1 MSKDYIRELA
11 KSDYWQTLYIRSK
24 EIGTLQ
30 LFTNCTEL
38 TDLQVQ
44 FLAWLEI
51 YSSLNTDIAMKE
63 PYINDEVI
71 DSDIR
76 TDAYLWYRR
85 KIKGQK
91 KDTKKRQMDSKS
103 KLPTVMFN
111 KR

>member
-1 MSKDYIRELA
+1 MRKDYIRELA
-11 KSDYWQTLYIRSK
+11 RSDYWQTLYVRSK

-30 LFTNCTEL
+30 LFNNCTEL

-51 YSSLNTDIAMKE
+51 YSTLNMDIATKE
-63 PYINDEVI
+63 PYINDDIIASE
-71 DSDIR
+71 IR
-76 TDAYLWYRR
+76 TDAYLWYKR
-85 KIKGQK
+85 KIKGQN
-91 KDTKKRQMDSKS
+91 KDTKKRQTDSKS